1 MQPVK
6 DSDQSLLRERKIMSE
21 NEVAYIQGDLL
32 VIVDVTTENKRVL
45 GQVSSFL
52 VESHNRRILRD

>member
-6 DSDQSLLRERKIMSE
+6 DSDQALLRERKVMTD
-21 NEVAYIQGDLL
+21 NEVAYVQGDLL
-32 VIVDVTTENKRVL
+32 VVVDVTTENKRVL

-52 VESHNRRILRD
+52 NESLNRRVLRG